1 MSSNKSL
8 EKASNEARRAAA
20 RAREFANLFDEY
32 AEYLLRE
39 DSKDKASELR
49 LRGKSK
55 LAEVREAVSDS
66 DDWARVWERELE
78 TRSFEIASSAR

>member
-1 MSSNKSL
+1 MSSKKSL

-32 AEYLLRE
+32 AVYLLRE

-78 TRSFEIASSAR
+78 TRLFEIAPSAS